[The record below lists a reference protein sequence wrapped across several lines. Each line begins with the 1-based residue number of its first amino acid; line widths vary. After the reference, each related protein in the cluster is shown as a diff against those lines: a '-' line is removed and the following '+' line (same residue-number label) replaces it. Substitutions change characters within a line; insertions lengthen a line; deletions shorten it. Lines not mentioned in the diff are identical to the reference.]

1 MALITDITELSA
13 IGARA
18 QAYADWF
25 QLPLKDRTWR
35 GNSGEFMG
43 SGVGSSLDFQDH
55 RTYLPGDDP
64 RHINWQ
70 AYARTGNYSMKL
82 YREEVRP
89 MVEVVL
95 DVSDSHFFDPAK
107 AKRTLELFYFAH
119 FSVVRAAASAVF
131 YLVKGDQQLR
141 ITPEAIFSH
150 QWTEQAVDLPATES
164 SVMPNL
170 NPLPFRAQSLR
181 ILISDLLYP
190 ANPEQIIR
198 ELTRSKGGAIILSP
212 FLQSESSPGW
222 DGNYEFVDSE
232 AATRHDYRVDRNLL
246 KRYQVAYQR
255 HFESWKKT
263 CQKYGL
269 PLARIPCEP
278 AFETALQFEAISSG
292 ALQVSGG

>member
-1 MALITDITELSA
+1 MALITDITELTA
-13 IGARA
+13 IGAKA

-70 AYARTGNYSMKL
+70 AYARTGHYSMKL

-95 DVSDSHFFDPAK
+95 DISDSLFFDPAK
-107 AKRTLELFYFAH
+107 TKRTLELFYFTH
-119 FSVVRAAASAVF
+119 FSIVSAAASAVF

-141 ITPEAIFSH
+141 ITPEALFSH
-150 QWTEQAVDLPATES
+150 QWAQQATELPATES

-181 ILISDLLYP
+181 ILISDLLFP
-190 ANPEQIIR
+190 ANPEVLIR
-198 ELTRSKGGAIILSP
+198 ELTRSKGGAMILCP
-212 FLQSESSPGW
+212 FLQSESNPDW

-232 AATRHDYRVDRNLL
+232 AATRHDHRVDRSLL
-246 KRYQVAYQR
+246 KRYQTAYQR
-255 HFESWKKT
+255 HFESWKKL

-278 AFETALQFEAISSG
+278 AFETALQFEALSSG
-292 ALQVSGG
+292 AIQVSGG